1 MDNAMPARQVDV
13 ASGGAGYGQLVSL
26 FNAGAMHIMAEMQND
41 PLLPGYSFNAHLV
54 AGLTPIEAGGY
65 LDFFIDRPL
74 GMKGFI
80 LNLTVRGEGVVKNH
94 GQQFICKPGD
104 ILLFPPGEIHHY
116 GRSPGAQE
124 WYHQWVYFRPRAYW
138 HEWLNWPAIFAHTGF
153 FRPDE
158 AQAAQFAGLFQQI
171 IDAAQGQGRYS
182 ELLAINLLEQMLLRR
197 VEAISESL
205 KAPLDHRVRDACQ
218 YISDHLADSNF
229 DIAGVAQHV
238 CLSPSR
244 LSHLFRQQLGVSVLS
259 WREDQRISQAKLLL
273 STTRMPVASVG
284 RNVGF
289 EDQLY
294 FSRVFKKC
302 TGASPSEFR
311 AGCEQA

>member
-1 MDNAMPARQVDV
+1 MP
-13 ASGGAGYGQLVSL
+13 
-26 FNAGAMHIMAEMQND
+26 EMQND

-54 AGLTPIEAGGY
+54 AGLTPIEAEGP

-74 GMKGFI
+74 GMKGYI
-80 LNLTVRGEGVVKNH
+80 LNLTVRGEGVINNQGKNYV
-94 GQQFICKPGD
+94 CRPGD
-104 ILLFPPGEIHHY
+104 ILLFPPGEVHHY
-116 GRSPGAQE
+116 GRSPDSKE

-138 HEWLNWPAIFAHTGF
+138 QEWLNWDPIFAHTGF
-153 FRPDE
+153 FRPDDTH
-158 AQAAQFAGLFQQI
+158 QQSFSQLFGQI
-171 IDAAQGQGRYS
+171 IDAGQTEGRYA
-182 ELLAINLLEQMLLRR
+182 ELLAINLLEQLLLRR
-197 VEAISESL
+197 MEVMNASL
-205 KAPLDHRVRDACQ
+205 NPPLDNRVRDACQ
-218 YISDHLADSNF
+218 YISDHLADNHF
-229 DIAGVAQHV
+229 DIASVAQHV

-259 WREDQRISQAKLLL
+259 WREDQRILQAKLLL
-273 STTRMPVASVG
+273 STTRMPIASVG

-311 AGCEQA
+311 AGCE